1 MSMEEENRFDLD
13 QRKRKRMLSNRE
25 SARRSRMR
33 KQKHLND
40 LVNQVGKL
48 REDNSRISAQV
59 KLRSEWYATVET
71 ENRVMR
77 TQVMELT
84 ERLRYVS
91 SLLRFVQAASGMVM
105 EIPDPLLK
113 PWQVPCPSQSIMA
126 SANFFQC

>member
-1 MSMEEENRFDLD
+1 MSMEKENRFDLD

-33 KQKHLND
+33 KQNHLND
-40 LVNQVGKL
+40 LVSQVGKL

-59 KLRSEWYATVET
+59 KLRSEWYAAVEA

-113 PWQVPCPSQSIMA
+113 PWQVPCPAHSIMA